1 MTEERGRLRILW
13 LMAAAAVLAVVLVAR
28 LAYWQVAQHDHIV
41 ALAASQHEVTVKL
54 PADRGSILDRNQQL
68 LASDIPVYDVV
79 AAPNLITA
87 TRRPATAAALA
98 PVLGRPEADI
108 LKDLARPLKFE
119 YLKRRLPKD
128 IADRVDALHLGG
140 IALQQDV
147 ARSYLLSD
155 PGQGGQDARSMAS
168 NLLGFV
174 NDAGQGQYGLE
185 QYYDALLKGTDG
197 VEATLKTGASET
209 IHLNDSKRVE
219 PRKGDDLVL
228 GLDSQIQFFAEKA
241 LQDGVKKTH
250 SESGTVLIMEPA
262 TGNVV
267 AWADYPT
274 FDANHFASTDGRLF
288 TDTAVSGLYEP
299 GSLMKVVTLSGSID
313 AGAITPDYAFNET
326 GAVSVGGYTI
336 HDWDLKPHGVISMTR
351 VLELSLNVGAV
362 KAMQLEGADNFY
374 RYFQA
379 FGIGHKT
386 GIDVANE
393 VNQPLPELSALHAS
407 EFATMSFGQGVAVTP
422 VEMIS
427 ALNTIANGGRVVQ
440 PRAVI
445 QRRRADGQ
453 VVDIP
458 VVLGQQVITPATA
471 ARMRDM
477 MISVTEHGSGKPARI
492 DGWAGRIAGKTGT
505 ANIPENG
512 KYTDKVIASFAGFM
526 PADHPRFTMLVIMRK
541 PQGSNFEQEGT
552 FAAAPVWKQIAQQ
565 ILVQWQMTP

>member
-13 LMAAAAVLAVVLVAR
+13 LMAAAALLAAVLVAR

-41 ALAASQHEVTVKL
+41 ALAAEQHEVTVKL
-54 PADRGSILDRNQQL
+54 PADRGSILDRNHQL
-68 LASDIPVYDVV
+68 LAGDIPVYDVV
-79 AAPNLITA
+79 AAPNLITVA
-87 TRRPATAAALA
+87 RRQPTAQALA
-98 PVLGRPEADI
+98 PILGRSEADI
-108 LKDLARPLKFE
+108 LKDLGRPLKFE
-119 YLKRRLPKD
+119 YLKRKLPKES
-128 IADRVDALHLGG
+128 ADKVDALHLSG
-140 IALQQDV
+140 IALQQDS

-155 PGQGGQDARSMAS
+155 PGQGGQDARSMAG

-185 QYYDALLKGTDG
+185 QYYDALLHGTDG

-209 IHLNDSKRVE
+209 IHLSDKKRVE

-241 LQDGVKKTH
+241 LQDGVKKTK
-250 SESGTVLIMEPA
+250 SESGTVLVMEPS
-262 TGNVV
+262 TGNIV

-274 FDANHFASTDGRLF
+274 YDANHFAATDAKLF
-288 TDTAVSGLYEP
+288 TDPAVSGLYEP
-299 GSLMKVVTLSGSID
+299 GSLMKVVTLSGSMD
-313 AGAITPDYAFNET
+313 AGAITPDYTFNET
-326 GAVSVGGYTI
+326 GSVSVGGYTI
-336 HDWDLKPHGVISMTR
+336 HDWDLKPHGVINMTR
-351 VLELSLNVGAV
+351 VLELSLNAGAV
-362 KAMQLEGADNFY
+362 KAMQLEGPDNFY
-374 RYFQA
+374 RYFQG

-386 GIDVANE
+386 GLDVANE
-393 VNQPLPELSALHAS
+393 VNQPLPALSAIHAS
-407 EFATMSFGQGVAVTP
+407 EMATMSFGQGVAVTP

-427 ALNTIANGGRVVQ
+427 ALNTIANGGRTVQ

-445 QRRRADGQ
+445 QRRRSDGQ
-453 VVDIP
+453 VIDVP
-458 VVLGQQVITPATA
+458 VTLGQQVVTPATA
-471 ARMRDM
+471 AKMRDM
-477 MISVTEHGSGKPARI
+477 MISVTEKGSGKPARI

-512 KYTDKVIASFAGFM
+512 KYSDKVIASFAGFM

>member
-1 MTEERGRLRILW
+1 MSEERGRLRILW
-13 LMAAAAVLAVVLVAR
+13 LMAAAALLAAVLVAR
-28 LAYWQVAQHDHIV
+28 LVYWQVAQHDHIV
-41 ALAASQHEVTVKL
+41 ALAAEQHEVTVKL
-54 PADRGSILDRNQQL
+54 PANRGSILDRNHQL

-98 PVLGRPEADI
+98 PVLGRPQADI
-108 LKDLARPLKFE
+108 LNDLARPLKFE
-119 YLKRRLPKD
+119 YLKRKLPKD
-128 IADRVDALHLGG
+128 QADKVDALHLGG

-174 NDAGQGQYGLE
+174 NDGGQGQYGLE
-185 QYYDALLKGTDG
+185 QYYDTLLKGTDG

-228 GLDSQIQFFAEKA
+228 GLDSQIQFLAEKA

-250 SESGTVLIMEPA
+250 SESGTVMIMEPA
-262 TGNVV
+262 TGNIV

-274 FDANHFASTDGRLF
+274 FDANHFAATDGKLF
-288 TDTAVSGLYEP
+288 TDSAVSGLYEP
-299 GSLMKVVTLSGSID
+299 GSLMKVVTLSGSMD
-313 AGAITPDYAFNET
+313 AGAITPDYSFNET

-336 HDWDLKPHGVISMTR
+336 HDWDLKPHGIISMTR

-374 RYFQA
+374 RYFQG
-379 FGIGHKT
+379 FGMGHKT
-386 GIDVANE
+386 GIDVADE
-393 VNQPLPELSALHAS
+393 VNQPLPALSSIHAS
-407 EFATMSFGQGVAVTP
+407 EVATMSFGQGVAVTP
-422 VEMIS
+422 VEMIT
-427 ALNTIANGGRVVQ
+427 ALNTVANGGRVVQ

-445 QRRRADGQ
+445 QRRRSDGQ
-453 VVDIP
+453 VIDMP
-458 VVLGQQVITPATA
+458 VLLGQQVITPATA
-471 ARMRDM
+471 AKMRDM

-492 DGWAGRIAGKTGT
+492 DGWTGRIAGKTGT

-512 KYTDKVIASFAGFM
+512 KYSDKVIASFAGFM
-526 PADHPRFTMLVIMRK
+526 PADNPRFTMLVIMRK
-541 PQGSNFEQEGT
+541 PQGTNFEQEGT
-552 FAAAPVWKQIAQQ
+552 YAAAPVWKQIAQQ